1 MLKNILAV
9 TGKPGLFKLVTRGN
23 NMLIVES
30 LIDGKRMPTYQRD
43 KIVSL
48 ADVSMFTEGEDIAL
62 SEVLTKL
69 GEKEGLKVASIDP
82 KKADN
87 DQLRAFFANVLP
99 NYDRDRVYPSDI
111 RKLISWYNILINAG
125 ITDFSVEEELPEKP
139 LEQLLK
145 PESALKKGN
154 LLLQHIIDI
163 IESVAPLRWQEEWDN
178 SGLQVG
184 NRNADVNKVLLAT
197 DVTES
202 VVSEAIALK
211 CDLIIS
217 HHPLIFHPLKQLC
230 GQTPQARCAET
241 AIKNNIAIYSSHTAM
256 DSWLNGVSGR
266 MAEKIGIND
275 YHILQ
280 PTGQDEPIHGLGVI
294 GQLPRPITLTEL
306 LQLVKTAFEAPVL
319 RYVPGAKDTIQTIAT
334 LSSQR
339 TSNTTT
345 SSTALEISHL
355 STWTIGSANTSHEI
369 YLMNYSA
376 NISQPLFHNKINHLF
391 EFTN

>member
-1 MLKNILAV
+1 M
-9 TGKPGLFKLVTRGN
+9 
-23 NMLIVES
+23 
-30 LIDGKRMPTYQRD
+30 
-43 KIVSL
+43 
-48 ADVSMFTEGEDIAL
+48 
-62 SEVLTKL
+62 
-69 GEKEGLKVASIDP
+69 
-82 KKADN
+82 
-87 DQLRAFFANVLP
+87 
-99 NYDRDRVYPSDI
+99 
-111 RKLISWYNILINAG
+111 
-125 ITDFSVEEELPEKP
+125 
-139 LEQLLK
+139 
-145 PESALKKGN
+145 
-154 LLLQHIIDI
+154 LLQHIIDI

-280 PTGQDEPIHGLGVI
+280 PTGQDELIHGLGVI

-319 RYVPGAKDTIQTIAT
+319 RQDVLDI
-334 LSSQR
+334 SD
-339 TSNTTT
+339 
-345 SSTALEISHL
+345 LEIGQKL
-355 STWTIGSANTSHEI
+355 EGTVRNVVDFGAFVDIGLHDDGLI
-369 YLMNYSA
+369 H
-376 NISQPLFHNKINHLF
+376 ISQMSKSFVKHPSQVVSVGDVVTVWVSKIAKERGKINLSLVDLR
-391 EFTN
+391 ELN